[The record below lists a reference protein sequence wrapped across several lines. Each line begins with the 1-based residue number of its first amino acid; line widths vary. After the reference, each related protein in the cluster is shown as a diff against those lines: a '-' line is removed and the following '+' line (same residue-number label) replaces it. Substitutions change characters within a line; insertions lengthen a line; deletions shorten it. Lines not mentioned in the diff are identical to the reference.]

1 MQVCYRHLGRP
12 ERWSIGLIEPFSA
25 AVDPAARGEAKVCG
39 VLVDT
44 TGLLGELGKRQHH
57 RFGGL
62 LTGALLSY

>member
-12 ERWSIGLIEPFSA
+12 ERLSIGLIEPFSA

-39 VLVDT
+39 VLVGT
-44 TGLLGELGKRQHH
+44 TGLVGELGKRQHH